1 MFKARSMTAA
11 LILGGVLIAGCT
23 SQVTKPEQYSGF
35 LSDYSNLAATE
46 SASGKE
52 VMRWTDPAFNLNDYS
67 NLVYQPIAFYPAPT
81 PTEQI
86 SSQTLQQLL
95 TYANQK
101 ISASL
106 GEKLKLVQKPGPK
119 TLIFRGA
126 ITGVDTANE
135 GLKPYQVIPVAL
147 VVSSAMAASGTR
159 TRDTNLFLEGEFV
172 DSTTGK
178 PVIKLVRK
186 GFGKKVDNATVQVT
200 LEDLKGSIDD
210 MVNDI
215 RLYK

>member
-1 MFKARSMTAA
+1 MFTARSMIGA
-11 LILGGVLIAGCT
+11 LIVGGMLVTGCT
-23 SQVTKPEQYSGF
+23 SQVAKPDQYSGF
-35 LSDYSNLAATE
+35 LSDYSGIMETK
-46 SASGKE
+46 SASDKD
-52 VMRWTDPAFNLNDYS
+52 VMRWTDPTFKLSNYS
-67 NLVYQPIAFYPAPT
+67 NIVFQPIAFYPAPT

-101 ISASL
+101 ISAAFS
-106 GEKLKLVQKPGPK
+106 EKLKLVQTPAPR

-159 TRDTNLFLEGEFV
+159 TRNTELFLEGEFI
-172 DSTTGK
+172 DASTGK
-178 PVIKLVRK
+178 PVMRLIRK
-186 GFGKKVDNATVQVT
+186 GFGKKVDNASTPVT
-200 LEDLKGSIDD
+200 FDDLKGSIDD
-210 MVNDI
+210 MIADI